1 MQFTIVHS
9 DRGTSARC
17 GILKTNHSEIQ
28 TPVFMPIGTQGAV
41 KTIDS
46 EVLTKLDAQIILG
59 NTYHLYIRPGHE
71 LIHKAGSLHSFMNW
85 ENSILT
91 DSGGFQVFSLARLN
105 KISDEGVEFQSHLDG
120 NRHFF
125 TPGVSMNIQ
134 RHLGSDIIMAFDEC
148 PPGKAEKSIV
158 EKAVKRT
165 TLWMGE
171 CHEYLENN
179 GPLFDWQQTL
189 FPIVQ
194 GSIYESLRKRSAELL
209 TPFAKCGMAIG
220 GLAVGE
226 EKTPMFETIEQM
238 DGILPQDQP
247 RYLMGVGRPTDLVKS
262 VQLGVDMFDCV
273 LPTRNARN
281 GQLFTSHGIINI
293 GNKRHK
299 ESFETIDPE
308 CSCYTC
314 QNFTRAYLRHLFN
327 IKEVLG
333 LRLATIHNLTYYM
346 TLMEIMRS
354 TITNGNFESWSSGFL
369 SQMSDHKGM

>member
-9 DRGTSARC
+9 DRGTSARR

-41 KTIDS
+41 KTIDP

-125 TPGVSMNIQ
+125 TPEVSMNIQ

-148 PPGKAEKSIV
+148 PPGKAEESIV

-165 TLWMGE
+165 TLWMRE

-209 TPFAKCGMAIG
+209 IPFAKCGMAIG

-293 GNKRHK
+293 GNNRHK
-299 ESFETIDPE
+299 ESFETIDPD
-308 CSCYTC
+308 CTCYTC

-346 TLMEIMRS
+346 TLMEKIRS
-354 TITNGNFESWSSGFL
+354 TITNGNYESWSNGFL
-369 SQMSDHKGM
+369 SQMSDYKGM

>member
-1 MQFTIVHS
+1 MQFSISHKDTA
-9 DRGTSARC
+9 TSARK
-17 GILKTNHSEIQ
+17 GIVKTQHSEID

-41 KTIDS
+41 KTIDP
-46 EVLTKLDAQIILG
+46 EVLFHLDVQIILG

-85 ENSILT
+85 GKSILT

-120 NRHFF
+120 SRHFF
-125 TPGVSMNIQ
+125 TPEFSMDIQ

-148 PPGKAEKSIV
+148 PPGQSDEKVV
-158 EKAVKRT
+158 EKAVQRT
-165 TLWMGE
+165 TLWINQ
-171 CHEYLENN
+171 CAKFIKNN
-179 GPLFDWQQTL
+179 DPLYDWEQTL
-189 FPIVQ
+189 LPIVQ
-194 GSIYESLRKRSAELL
+194 GSIFEHLRKRSAEELI
-209 TPFAKCGMAIG
+209 PFADCGIAIG

-226 EKTPMFETIEQM
+226 EKNAMFETVEQM
-238 DGILPQDQP
+238 DGLLPKDQP
-247 RYLMGVGRPTDLVKS
+247 RYLMGVGRPTDLVKA
-262 VQLGVDMFDCV
+262 VQRGIDMFDCV

-281 GQLFTSHGIINI
+281 GQLFTSQGIVNI
-293 GNKRHK
+293 GNHPHK
-299 ESFETIDPE
+299 ESFEVLDPD

-346 TLMEIMRS
+346 SLME
-354 TITNGNFESWSSGFL
+354 TIRHNIELGEFGNWSNAYL
-369 SQMSDHKGM
+369 SKMVDHKGM